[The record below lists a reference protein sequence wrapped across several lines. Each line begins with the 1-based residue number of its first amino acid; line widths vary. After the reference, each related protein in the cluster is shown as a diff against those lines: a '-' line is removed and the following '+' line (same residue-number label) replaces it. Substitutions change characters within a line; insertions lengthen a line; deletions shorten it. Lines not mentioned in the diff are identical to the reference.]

1 MRILSL
7 SLLVVIIM
15 VLTSGCSSG
24 EDEKSI
30 AATATVE
37 AYEKS
42 REATIEAFVTYR
54 EGRER
59 LLDVSP
65 PSKYYEARIDALNVI
80 DLRDVDKDLK
90 TFFSVL
96 NDEFEDLHSQWEK
109 AEEEAEQLGFV
120 IGGGAAVAE
129 TLAGDDAILQFLG
142 GLIVG
147 GLSQE
152 AINDFNKKHEN
163 ELNKIYQK
171 HLPKEKELLKTL
183 SKRYDYPFYEAVFG
197 E

>member
-1 MRILSL
+1 MRTLSL

-24 EDEKSI
+24 DDEKSI

-54 EGRER
+54 EDREQ

-65 PSKYYEARIDALNVI
+65 LSRYYQARIDALNVI
-80 DLRDVDKDLK
+80 DLRGVDEDLED
-90 TFFSVL
+90 FFSVL
-96 NDEFEDLHSQWEK
+96 NDELNERLVLARKYEK
-109 AEEEAEQLGFV
+109 EAEQLGLL
-120 IGGGAAVAE
+120 IDGGT
-129 TLAGDDAILQFLG
+129 TLAGDFAGEDVFAQFLTSLAARG
-142 GLIVG
+142 V
-147 GLSQE
+147 SQ
-152 AINDFNKKHEN
+152 AVINDFNE
-163 ELNKIYQK
+163 EWGNKFDKVAQK
-171 HLPKEKELLKTL
+171 YIPKEKEPLKKL
-183 SKRYDYPFYEAVFG
+183 SERYDYPFSEAVFG